1 MRLHTTTDGRRTADE
16 VDTMSFRKVE
26 ATVPKEFRQHVLDA
40 LTNAGGIGHETHVG
54 ESIVVT
60 EGENATIVGVTCS
73 SQRAGE
79 LMNVLT
85 KHGVGVAFGTV
96 TSLTVAS
103 QRPNPTALVQEFKEL
118 KAKIEERANTEEQ
131 TNRQFQRKWR
141 RRKERL
147 DERKIEYVQATTGKS
162 VEELFN
168 EIVDQGN
175 DNASF
180 YTSVACA
187 SIIAGLG
194 LLTNSAVVV
203 LSAMLISPLMG
214 PILSAAFGASLKDPV
229 LFWGSLLAELRA
241 ALVTFLM
248 GAIVALVYGPYAVS
262 YGANPIP
269 TAEMAGRGEPSGLL
283 GGFIIALASGI
294 VVANAITSDGVNSL
308 VGVAISAS
316 LLPPIVNSGIMVMF
330 GIGVATACEKDTDM
344 CTATKK
350 EFLWKALYSFLLYA
364 LNVLVIIITAGM
376 IFYNQKVGRFRGF
389 LQKENK
395 ELLDA
400 ANSHVRAKLQIATG
414 IRGALDDETFDKLL
428 FDAKPSANGSAVEK
442 KDLENGRMDDAFSEH
457 HPKDAAS
464 AEFSILRPFPEPTG
478 VTRAKFAGDIKM
490 SNLGANIGVWV
501 RQVNH
506 LLQR

>member
-1 MRLHTTTDGRRTADE
+1 
-16 VDTMSFRKVE
+16 
-26 ATVPKEFRQHVLDA
+26 
-40 LTNAGGIGHETHVG
+40 
-54 ESIVVT
+54 
-60 EGENATIVGVTCS
+60 
-73 SQRAGE
+73 
-79 LMNVLT
+79 
-85 KHGVGVAFGTV
+85 
-96 TSLTVAS
+96 
-103 QRPNPTALVQEFKEL
+103 
-118 KAKIEERANTEEQ
+118 
-131 TNRQFQRKWR
+131 
-141 RRKERL
+141 
-147 DERKIEYVQATTGKS
+147 VQATTGKS

-389 LQKENK
+389 LQQENK

-478 VTRAKFAGDIKM
+478 VTRAKFAGDIKI